1 MKEKSL
7 FKYTATK
14 KSTTR
19 EIKYVTIDNN
29 ALAEINVLF
38 FIGRL
43 LVYAEANPSIDNKV
57 GGSKSVI
64 IDIPVRAP
72 RVTLSPR
79 SLKEENDIARIIVCM
94 AGRRKRLANE
104 GALEA
109 ILKSLR
115 IIPSHGI

>member
-7 FKYTATK
+7 FKYIATK
-14 KSTTR
+14 KNTTR

-29 ALAEINVLF
+29 VFAEINVLF
-38 FIGRL
+38 FKGRL
-43 LVYAEANPSIDNKV
+43 LVYAEANPSIESNV

-64 IDIPVRAP
+64 IDIPVKAP

-79 SLKEENDIARIIVCM
+79 SLKEENDIERMIVCM

-104 GALEA
+104 GDLEA
-109 ILKSLR
+109 ILRSLR